1 MIFLSGISRRLAA
14 AFSALIGM
22 FGLVAA
28 LNLAGLS
35 EIHDGLHE
43 VKDHEEQVRK
53 ALELGSAIRDQY
65 AHVAH
70 TVILGNTS
78 HLPFY
83 DAARAR
89 VAALVEEAQAQAP
102 DEQTSSWLTGIV
114 RAGDEADVIF
124 RTQLV
129 PAVSA
134 RDEAGVREVHS
145 RVQSLTASME
155 DLAALVAARA
165 LASIGSFEGH
175 AGAIQHSTF
184 RWTLASLIVATL
196 FAIAVG
202 AYLSRS
208 IAIPIRRLGVG
219 AARLASGDLETRIEE
234 AERDELGQL
243 ARQFNLMTA
252 ALKEHQSRLVQSE
265 KLAGLGR
272 LAAGVAHEIN
282 NPLGVILGYT
292 RLLQKQAAG
301 EVAVDLKVIEDEA
314 LQCQRIVEGL
324 LDLSRPIRLAPEQV
338 QLRDLCEE
346 VTLRLRESG
355 QLEGVQVL
363 VRGAAVVEGD
373 AHHLRQIALNLVK
386 NAAEALG
393 AHGTIAV
400 SITSEKGAVH
410 LAVADDGPG
419 LSADLRERIFEPF
432 FTTKPSGTGLGLAV
446 SQALARAHGGGIE
459 AASAAGGGAVFTLR
473 LPLPAPGSRA

>member
-1 MIFLSGISRRLAA
+1 
-14 AFSALIGM
+14 
-22 FGLVAA
+22 
-28 LNLAGLS
+28 
-35 EIHDGLHE
+35 
-43 VKDHEEQVRK
+43 
-53 ALELGSAIRDQY
+53 
-65 AHVAH
+65 
-70 TVILGNTS
+70 
-78 HLPFY
+78 
-83 DAARAR
+83 
-89 VAALVEEAQAQAP
+89 
-102 DEQTSSWLTGIV
+102 
-114 RAGDEADVIF
+114 
-124 RTQLV
+124 
-129 PAVSA
+129 
-134 RDEAGVREVHS
+134 
-145 RVQSLTASME
+145 
-155 DLAALVAARA
+155 
-165 LASIGSFEGH
+165 
-175 AGAIQHSTF
+175 
-184 RWTLASLIVATL
+184 
-196 FAIAVG
+196 
-202 AYLSRS
+202 
-208 IAIPIRRLGVG
+208 
-219 AARLASGDLETRIEE
+219 
-234 AERDELGQL
+234 
-243 ARQFNLMTA
+243 
-252 ALKEHQSRLVQSE
+252 
-265 KLAGLGR
+265 
-272 LAAGVAHEIN
+272 VAHEIN